1 MIRRQQADRAK
12 WDLKLRDAHHWLD
25 CLITNSVYRINY
37 HWLYQLVQSDYI
49 QTYSRSVMKDNA
61 VATFPFT
68 FVSFLKGSLAPSKK
82 NAVLTLETL
91 SLNFKYSFSWK
102 FDESSTILRTFVD
115 YLQEHMQCTFPRIS
129 WFSYLI
135 KILQVSHFSR
145 VKKVKHECT
154 NQVEDLVREQD
165 KLKYL
170 YLASVRRTI
179 TITMRVTAV
188 ANGITR
194 KKEIGWMMNNT
205 FFRFLSSFIKKDDKC
220 NVIECNNFNRVV
232 KFQQVGVY
240 TWREIVTHHE
250 KSSIHFNFKIT
261 EVRPWNAIAW

>member
-1 MIRRQQADRAK
+1 M
-12 WDLKLRDAHHWLD
+12 
-25 CLITNSVYRINY
+25 
-37 HWLYQLVQSDYI
+37 
-49 QTYSRSVMKDNA
+49 
-61 VATFPFT
+61 
-68 FVSFLKGSLAPSKK
+68 
-82 NAVLTLETL
+82 
-91 SLNFKYSFSWK
+91 
-102 FDESSTILRTFVD
+102 
-115 YLQEHMQCTFPRIS
+115 
-129 WFSYLI
+129 
-135 KILQVSHFSR
+135 
-145 VKKVKHECT
+145 
-154 NQVEDLVREQD
+154 REQD

-179 TITMRVTAV
+179 TITVCVTAV

-240 TWREIVTHHE
+240 TRCEIVTHHE

-261 EVRPWNAIAW
+261 EVRPWNAIDNDNDNQKAKKYQIFVIVRIKCLLLTNGLHNVTTRIFQFQWHWPIFPESDPQEFAVSQTSNSPQ